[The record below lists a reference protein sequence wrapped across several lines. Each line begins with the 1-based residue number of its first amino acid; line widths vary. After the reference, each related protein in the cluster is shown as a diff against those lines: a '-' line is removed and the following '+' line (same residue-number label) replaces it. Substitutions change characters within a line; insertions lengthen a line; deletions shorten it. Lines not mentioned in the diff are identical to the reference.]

1 MRNTQNQR
9 CMNHSPL
16 AARVHWIIVV
26 SRLMPNHRPLLDG
39 GLDKG
44 LRVEYYYRMEPKLE
58 AIASIKEKQRIVY
71 TGGEEVIT

>member
-26 SRLMPNHRPLLDG
+26 SRLMPNHRPLCSILQTFRK
-39 GLDKG
+39 LYMI
-44 LRVEYYYRMEPKLE
+44 YYF
-58 AIASIKEKQRIVY
+58 
-71 TGGEEVIT
+71 

>member
-26 SRLMPNHRPLLDG
+26 SRLMPNHRPLCSIPQTFRKLYM
-39 GLDKG
+39 
-44 LRVEYYYRMEPKLE
+44 RYYF
-58 AIASIKEKQRIVY
+58 
-71 TGGEEVIT
+71 